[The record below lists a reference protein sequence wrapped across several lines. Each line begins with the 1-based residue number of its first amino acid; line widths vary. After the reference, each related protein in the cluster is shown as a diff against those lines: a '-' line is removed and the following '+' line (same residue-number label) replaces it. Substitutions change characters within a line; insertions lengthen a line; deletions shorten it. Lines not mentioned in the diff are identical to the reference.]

1 MRTNVTLTAKEL
13 NSITEKYARPTILS
27 CFKNQPIREREFA
40 VEEVLC
46 DFYYKLAK
54 NMDSY
59 NENISKG
66 AWFSTIAAHCAIDY
80 LKDYTKRTKNRE
92 YFGYRDKDGDYCDI
106 DYSEPS
112 CSIGSSPDYQLLND
126 EAIDLV
132 ERAMRML
139 SKEYALIIE
148 LKMKGYSNDEIQE
161 ELRITE
167 SAVRVRIS
175 RARKRFE
182 ECLAKARMSSEIFS
196 DTYINAA

>member
-1 MRTNVTLTAKEL
+1 
-13 NSITEKYARPTILS
+13 
-27 CFKNQPIREREFA
+27 
-40 VEEVLC
+40 
-46 DFYYKLAK
+46 
-54 NMDSY
+54 MDSY

-92 YFGYRDKDGDYCDI
+92 YFCYRDKDGDYCDI

-112 CSIGSSPDYQLLND
+112 CSISSSPDYQLLND

-132 ERAMRML
+132 KRAMRML
-139 SKEYALIIE
+139 GKEDAHIIE

-182 ECLAKARMSSEIFS
+182 ECLAKARMCLEFFV
-196 DTYINAA
+196 NAA

>member
-13 NSITEKYARPTILS
+13 NSITEKYVRPTILS
-27 CFKNQPIREREFA
+27 YFNRRGFHADEYS
-40 VEEVLC
+40 VEEVIGR
-46 DFYYKLAK
+46 FGEKLAK
-54 NMDSY
+54 SLYKYDATKSQ
-59 NENISKG
+59 G
-66 AWFSTIAAHCAIDY
+66 AWFSKIARNCAYDY
-80 LKDYTKRTKNRE
+80 IMKEYLWNRFHAGMCFKDS
-92 YFGYRDKDGDYCDI
+92 DGDYCDI
-106 DYSEPS
+106 DYSEHR

-132 ERAMRML
+132 KRAMRML

-175 RARKRFE
+175 RARQRFE
-182 ECLAKARMSSEIFS
+182 ECLAKARMSSDFFV
-196 DTYINAA
+196 NAA

>member
-13 NSITEKYARPTILS
+13 NSITEKYVRPTILS
-27 CFKNQPIREREFA
+27 YFKRRGFHADEYS
-40 VEEVLC
+40 VEEVIGR
-46 DFYYKLAK
+46 FGEKLAK
-54 NMDSY
+54 SLYKYDATKSQ
-59 NENISKG
+59 G
-66 AWFSTIAAHCAIDY
+66 AWFSKIARNCAYDY
-80 LKDYTKRTKNRE
+80 IMKEYLWNRFHAGMCFKDS
-92 YFGYRDKDGDYCDI
+92 DGDYCDI

-132 ERAMRML
+132 KRAMRML

-148 LKMKGYSNDEIQE
+148 LKMKGYSNDEVQE